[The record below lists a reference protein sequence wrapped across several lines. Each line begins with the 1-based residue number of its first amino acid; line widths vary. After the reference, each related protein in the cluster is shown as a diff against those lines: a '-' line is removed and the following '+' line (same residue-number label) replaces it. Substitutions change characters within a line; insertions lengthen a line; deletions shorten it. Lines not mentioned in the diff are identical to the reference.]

1 MVQQLDAAASTREAV
16 NLNVAVYNTWG
27 TRQHCLPCWQDRAQH
42 AIAEHSAGKAEHST
56 AQHSTAQ
63 HSTAQLLSVCS
74 VSPALHELHGNC
86 IWLLI
91 HRSYVFAEHR
101 NLTSFVN
108 LSANQS
114 NSNLFTKMGKWHA
127 GELDRQQLWQRNQ
140 DRPATASRQHSI
152 DSVRLEELDIYIV
165 SHSLAHLAVLNLH
178 VLQTGRLLL

>member
-42 AIAEHSAGKAEHST
+42 AIAEHSAGT